1 MGHNN
6 LYCVIHTC
14 SILLFNF
21 LILPSYK
28 NSQGIRKRK
37 VDGLIFVYSKQ
48 STSNCPLSVGDVI
61 ISLNGI
67 TLRNVEGDVDDVTKL
82 FLAFADSPR
91 NLVIRRAVHNSPV
104 PLESSSKIGGGDNI
118 RTTSAAAT
126 DNVITTNA
134 TTTSNQPAVLTGGT
148 SSPYSYREGIISA
161 ITQLKDRSPGSSSIA
176 IKKCMQS
183 NFPLDKKW
191 QNHIYLSTLKKLV
204 LSNSDI
210 IQTKGAYKLSVQLK
224 AKVKVNAS
232 KKNKNAPSK
241 KMNSSTVAT
250 TYISKQFAPEQAR
263 VARVSLSPVAQPN
276 QQVNGAPL
284 PPVSK
289 PPIVG
294 PLEAAIAQRLKN
306 EKAPPPAAP
315 VKTDSAAAS
324 STCVQHSLLES
335 TMDAGWES
343 ITVLKSS
350 KDTKMGMTIGKA
362 EGNTESSI
370 KVTDISPD
378 SLFHGTALKPNQFIQ
393 SINGK
398 AYASFEEGMGLLKTI
413 EGPLTIV
420 VADTSPPPFA
430 VAEKFVEELLEQNVM
445 DGGIAA
451 DGNLVAEQPVQA
463 QPTAQFVNPQ
473 PMAQYQYQVL
483 ASAQQQQLQA
493 RSAQFYSVAQNNAVA
508 VTIGA
513 SNQYQSTTIS
523 EPRKQTQAERYG
535 YGDKYS
541 SKNVNARKNADG
553 TVVPASAPK
562 LMADGTFS
570 RPSGRQRKGCE
581 WDSSQGVWVPA
592 PVH

>member
-1 MGHNN
+1 M
-6 LYCVIHTC
+6 IW
-14 SILLFNF
+14 
-21 LILPSYK
+21 
-28 NSQGIRKRK
+28 QGIRKRK

-48 STSNCPLSVGDVI
+48 STSNCPLSVGDII

-67 TLRNVEGDVDDVTKL
+67 TLRDVDGDVDDVTKL
-82 FLAFADSPR
+82 FLAFADSLR

-118 RTTSAAAT
+118 RTTS

-134 TTTSNQPAVLTGGT
+134 TRTSNQLAVSTGGT

-204 LSNSDI
+204 SGGDI

-224 AKVKVNAS
+224 AKVNAS
-232 KKNKNAPSK
+232 KKKKNAPSK
-241 KMNSSTVAT
+241 KMNSS
-250 TYISKQFAPEQAR
+250 APEQAR
-263 VARVSLSPVAQPN
+263 VARVSLSPVAQPK

-284 PPVSK
+284 PPAAK

-306 EKAPPPAAP
+306 EKAPPP
-315 VKTDSAAAS
+315 VKTDSAVSRKAFALAGYDVTTAAS

-343 ITVLKSS
+343 ITVLKPS
-350 KDTKMGMTIGKA
+350 KDTKLGMTIGKATIGKA

-420 VADTSPPPFA
+420 VADTPPPPFSA
-430 VAEKFVEELLEQNVM
+430 AEQFVEELLEQNVM

-451 DGNLVAEQPVQA
+451 DGNMVAEQPIQA

-493 RSAQFYSVAQNNAVA
+493 SAQFYSVTHNNAVA

-541 SKNVNARKNADG
+541 SKNVKARKNADG
-553 TVVPASAPK
+553 SVLPASAPK
-562 LMADGTFS
+562 LMADGSFS